1 MYTTEG
7 GTLIGED
14 GLVVSGMSG
23 MLLKY
28 IHSLCSSHHCEP
40 SSRQQPP
47 LMHTGTPTP
56 FSHLKDGDPGV
67 ADVIKV
73 DGSFEG
79 VDVSRRAV
87 TVVLVPV
94 DTGGVVCAVVGLHV
108 HLTLETSLLIQGGH
122 RGTQTHAVLPGH
134 GADEGVLVIVLRV
147 VIVAELDGQRTGE
160 RGERVLQLGF

>member
-1 MYTTEG
+1 
-7 GTLIGED
+7 
-14 GLVVSGMSG
+14 MSF
-23 MLLKY
+23 L
-28 IHSLCSSHHCEP
+28 
-40 SSRQQPP
+40 
-47 LMHTGTPTP
+47 
-56 FSHLKDGDPGV
+56 HLKDGDPGV

-108 HLTLETSLLIQGGH
+108 HLTLETSLLIQDGH

-134 GADEGVLVIVLRV
+134 GADEGTLVIVLCV
-147 VIVAELDGQRTGE
+147 VVGL
-160 RGERVLQLGF
+160 